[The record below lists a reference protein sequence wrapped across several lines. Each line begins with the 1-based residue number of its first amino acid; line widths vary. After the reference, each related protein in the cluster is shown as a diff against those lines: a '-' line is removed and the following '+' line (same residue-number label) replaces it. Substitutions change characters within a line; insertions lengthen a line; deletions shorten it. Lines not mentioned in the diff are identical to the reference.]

1 MSAAAMD
8 EERQQNAP
16 GSAGFS
22 IFLAEESMVLV
33 EIWSD
38 VICPFCYIGKRKFEA
53 ALQGFEQKDAV
64 QVTWRS
70 FQLDPAVRFKPGQT
84 LYEYLAERKGV
95 TVEAS
100 RRMHERLT
108 AAAEEVGLR
117 YNFDMAIVANSFDA
131 HRLTHLARER
141 GAQDTMEERLF
152 AAYFSE
158 GRNIGDH
165 DTLAGLGAEA
175 GLDPAAVQQMLA
187 GTRFAGEVRK
197 EAREAESL
205 GADGVPFFVFNRVF
219 AVSGAQ
225 PSALFLEALE
235 KAWAGQDAEGKGAR
249 TSVLS

>member
-1 MSAAAMD
+1 
-8 EERQQNAP
+8 
-16 GSAGFS
+16 
-22 IFLAEESMVLV
+22 MVFV

-38 VICPFCYIGKRKFEA
+38 VMCPFCYIGKRKFEA
-53 ALQGFEQKDAV
+53 ALQRFEQRDVV

-70 FQLDPAVRFKPGQT
+70 FQLDPAVQFTSGRT

-95 TVEAS
+95 TLEAS

-108 AAAEEVGLR
+108 ASAAEVGLR
-117 YNFDMAIVANSFDA
+117 YNFDAAIVANSFDA

-141 GAQDTMEERLF
+141 GVQDTIEERLF

-165 DTLAGLGAEA
+165 GTLGGLGAEA
-175 GLDPAAVQQMLA
+175 GLDPAEVQRMLA
-187 GTRFAGEVRK
+187 GTRFAGEVRQ

-235 KAWAGQDAEGKGAR
+235 KTWAGQHAEERGTR
-249 TSVLS
+249 TTALS